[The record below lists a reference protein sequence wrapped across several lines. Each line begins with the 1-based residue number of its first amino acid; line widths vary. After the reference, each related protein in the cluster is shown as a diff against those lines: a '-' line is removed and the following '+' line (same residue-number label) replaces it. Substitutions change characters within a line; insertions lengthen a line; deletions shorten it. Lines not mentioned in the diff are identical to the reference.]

1 MTSDQCK
8 HLGLIADRAET
19 GLLSDEDIDFLRQ
32 LANDV
37 GGERKAI
44 TMEINQINLKI
55 SAINAQVANARS
67 RNTYLKPDTYQGLM
81 TEKRELRAR
90 VLELEGKL

>member
-1 MTSDQCK
+1 
-8 HLGLIADRAET
+8 
-19 GLLSDEDIDFLRQ
+19 
-32 LANDV
+32 
-37 GGERKAI
+37 
-44 TMEINQINLKI
+44 MEINQINLKI